1 MILDP
6 DELAILTAAA
16 IGAIAA
22 FVTHLT
28 EEQRRIAE
36 PVTCQQAELNAA
48 TPAWLEQIPA
58 SMRPRI

>member
-6 DELAILTAAA
+6 DELAILAAAA

-22 FVTHLT
+22 FTTHLT
-28 EEQRRIAE
+28 GEQGRGVE
-36 PVTCQQAELNAA
+36 PITCQQSEPGT

-58 SMRPRI
+58 SAKPEI